1 MDAQA
6 LQLTGKV
13 CLAGCKLHTA
23 LCKSTVAS
31 LQGTVRLVQC
41 CEVPNCGGKGRVV
54 DRQTHSRNA
63 TRPGAADLVPEIGQ
77 REVPHRS
84 TTYCPSVP
92 EAQLLQSEHRRSLSR
107 VVTTGSRRDAGERCP
122 LWCSAQSNNCTLTAQ

>member
-1 MDAQA
+1 PVTQNNGGANLHLVSMDAQA

-41 CEVPNCGGKGRVV
+41 RKVPNCGSKGRVI
-54 DRQTHSRNA
+54 DRQAHSRNT
-63 TRPGAADLVPEIGQ
+63 TRSGVADLVPEIGQ

-84 TTYCPSVP
+84 ITYY
-92 EAQLLQSEHRRSLSR
+92 
-107 VVTTGSRRDAGERCP
+107 
-122 LWCSAQSNNCTLTAQ
+122 